1 MSLASRR
8 VLFVSGEYP
17 PMHGGIGDY
26 SERLVCAL
34 QQVGWDAAILTSR
47 TAGNNPDPRV
57 LPWIGRWDWSA
68 AAEVARAALE
78 TEADVV
84 HVQYQTGAFGMHPA
98 VNLLPQLLRRAGRRV
113 PVVTTFHDLL
123 APYLFPKAGPARQW
137 ANRALALGSRALI
150 VTNELDRLALGRSPR
165 LGRRTVLIPI
175 GSNLPCITDADLLT
189 GRAALG
195 ITDGERAI
203 GFFGFLTANK
213 GVDLLIEAL
222 EQLPGH
228 RPRLV
233 VVGGTLGETDV
244 ANGTYHHRIR
254 ERLEAS
260 SVPITA
266 TGYLPPDDASAA
278 LAVLDLI
285 VLPFRH
291 GASLRSGSLI
301 AAVRSGAPVLT
312 TDPSPG
318 DSLAPLIAG
327 ESVWLVPPGDA
338 ASLARGIDL
347 LLVDRALRERLRGAA
362 GAATQAFSWNAI
374 AERHADL
381 YARVVGAHEAV
392 SGAA

>member
-1 MSLASRR
+1 MTLASRR
-8 VLFVSGEYP
+8 VLLVSGEYP

-26 SERLVCAL
+26 AERLVTAL
-34 QQVGWDAAILTSR
+34 RDVGWDAAILTSR

-68 AAEVARAALE
+68 VNEVARAALE
-78 TEADVV
+78 TDADVV

-98 VNLLPQLLRRAGRRV
+98 INLLPQLLRRAGRRV

-123 APYLFPKAGPARQW
+123 PPYLFPKAGPARRW
-137 ANRALALGSRALI
+137 VNRALALGSRALV
-150 VTNELDRLALGRSPR
+150 VTNELDRQALARSPR
-165 LGRRTVLIPI
+165 LARRTVLIPI
-175 GSNLPCITDADLLT
+175 GSNLPSITDADLAT
-189 GRAALG
+189 GRAALS
-195 ITDGERAI
+195 IADGERAI
-203 GFFGFLTANK
+203 GFFGFLTEDK

-233 VVGGTLGETDV
+233 VVGGTLGETDI
-244 ANGTYHHRIR
+244 ANGAYHHRMR
-254 ERLEAS
+254 QRLETS
-260 SVPITA
+260 SVPVTA
-266 TGYLPPDDASAA
+266 TGYLPPDAASAA

-291 GASLRSGSLI
+291 GASLRSGTLI

-318 DSLAPLIAG
+318 DSLAPLVAG
-327 ESVWLVPPGDA
+327 DSLWLVPPGDA

-347 LLVDRALRERLRGAA
+347 LLSDPALRDRLRGAA
-362 GAATQAFSWNAI
+362 RAATEAFSWDAI
-374 AERHADL
+374 AARHADL
-381 YARVVGAHEAV
+381 YAQVLGVREAV
-392 SGAA
+392 SGTV